1 MKDSEEVPP
10 LPYPAQALQDQG
22 DFGRGEV
29 GGVLDAVNAVPVPSY
44 YSCLAGIKK
53 EVGERVSEDGLSFRL
68 DRRSRGKIDIDKGCF
83 VDFKIQD
90 AATRECF
97 DIFNFQ

>member
-1 MKDSEEVPP
+1 M
-10 LPYPAQALQDQG
+10 
-22 DFGRGEV
+22 

-68 DRRSRGKIDIDKGCF
+68 ASRARGQIDIDERCF
-83 VDFKIQD
+83 VDLKIQD
-90 AATRECF
+90 AATGKCSN
-97 DIFNFQ
+97 IFNFQGIVN